1 MEDKKIKLLII
12 GSGIELNNIKNQ
24 SYLLGLNNHIE
35 FIDFVNQNDLIQYI
49 DQSDFVVVPSKITK
63 TEFEAGPLT
72 LIESIARQK
81 MYCSDSVGFIEYL
94 NEENSLVFRSND
106 VDHLCEVI
114 LKAIEIPDED
124 KNNICLNAKN
134 LSLQFKYSSISKNTE
149 DFVFN

>member
-1 MEDKKIKLLII
+1 M
-12 GSGIELNNIKNQ
+12 
-24 SYLLGLNNHIE
+24 
-35 FIDFVNQNDLIQYI
+35 
-49 DQSDFVVVPSKITK
+49 
-63 TEFEAGPLT
+63 
-72 LIESIARQK
+72 ARQK
-81 MYCSDSVGFIEYL
+81 ICIVSDSVGFIEYL

-149 DFVFN
+149 DFIFN